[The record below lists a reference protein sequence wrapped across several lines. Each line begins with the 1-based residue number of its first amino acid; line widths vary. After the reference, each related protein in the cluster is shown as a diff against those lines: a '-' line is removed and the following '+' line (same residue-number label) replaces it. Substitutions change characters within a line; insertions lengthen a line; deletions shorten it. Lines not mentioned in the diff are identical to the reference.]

1 MASFIKRK
9 GRWTARVRKTGYP
22 ETTQTFPNK
31 ASALQWSQRVECEP
45 EKFLTVQV
53 TADHQ
58 LVTLGD
64 IIRRYGDEVT
74 PTKKGRGK
82 ERYRLRVLQ
91 RSHLSGVSLS
101 ELKPHHITKFR
112 EDRLKEVSAGTVLKD
127 LGLLSAVINT
137 GRTEWGLENV
147 IRSNP
152 VSLISKPRAPKSRDR
167 RLEEGELEKLLHFN
181 SDSNPN
187 AWFRAVILFAIE
199 TGMRRGEILSLT
211 WRNVHLGKRYVHLP
225 DTKNGDSRD
234 VPLSPLALD
243 LLRDLPRTIRGD
255 QVVFPLHFEAL
266 KSSWRRACCRAGISD
281 LRFHDLRH
289 EATSRFFEK
298 GLNVMEVAA
307 ITGHKDLRMLQRY
320 THLRAEDLARR
331 LCLGQT

>member
-1 MASFIKRK
+1 MASFIKRN
-9 GRWTARVRKTGYP
+9 GSWTARIRKTGYP
-22 ETTQTFPNK
+22 ETTQTFANK
-31 ASALQWSQRVECEP
+31 ASALQWSQRVESDP
-45 EKFLTVQV
+45 DKFLTERV

-64 IIRRYGDEVT
+64 LLGKYGDEVT
-74 PTKKGRGK
+74 PAKKGRHK
-82 ERYRLRVLQ
+82 EKYRLRILQ
-91 RSHLSGVSLS
+91 RSTLSGVTLS
-101 ELKPHHITKFR
+101 KLKPHLITKFR
-112 EDRLKEVSAGTVLKD
+112 EDRLKVVTAGTVLKD
-127 LGLLSAVINT
+127 LALLSAVINT
-137 GRTEWGLENV
+137 GRTEWGLEN
-147 IRSNP
+147 ILRTNP
-152 VSLISKPRAPKSRDR
+152 VSLISKPKASRPRDR

-181 SDSNPN
+181 SSSNHN
-187 AWFRAVILFAIE
+187 AWFRPVVHFAIE

-211 WRNVHLGKRYVHLP
+211 WQHVHIEKRYAHLP

-234 VPLSPLALD
+234 VPLSPQALEV
-243 LLRDLPRTIRGD
+243 LGDLPRNIRED

-266 KSSWRRACCRAGISD
+266 KSSWRRACCRADISD

-320 THLRAEDLARR
+320 THLRAEDLARK
-331 LCLGQT
+331 LG